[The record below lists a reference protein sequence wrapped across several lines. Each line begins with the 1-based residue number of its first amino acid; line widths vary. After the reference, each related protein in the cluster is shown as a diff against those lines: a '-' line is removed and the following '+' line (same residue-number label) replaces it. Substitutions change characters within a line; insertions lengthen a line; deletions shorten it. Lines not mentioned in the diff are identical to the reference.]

1 MFTYSL
7 ICWLYA
13 HHGEEIFK
21 FYKYLTQ
28 LQSGFALK
36 ENYVT
41 TAMTLFMITRV
52 MQSILKVIIKC
63 TKFKFIQSG
72 YLGD

>member
-1 MFTYSL
+1 ML
-7 ICWLYA
+7 D
-13 HHGEEIFK
+13 
-21 FYKYLTQ
+21 
-28 LQSGFALK
+28 
-36 ENYVT
+36 
-41 TAMTLFMITRV
+41 TATKWFCPERKLGHNGDDLFMITRV